1 MTGETAGFMYHKP
14 GKSAI
19 GPNKASNYANINE
32 GFSNTGNRAN
42 HSLTPRYNPHK
53 GRYAE
58 MEGPEDFKSGLNNDG
73 TQSHQSNDA
82 NHASSKGHLK

>member
-1 MTGETAGFMYHKP
+1 MTSETAGFMYHKP

-42 HSLTPRYNPHK
+42 QSLTTRYNLNR
-53 GRYAE
+53 GRNAE
-58 MEGPEDFKSGLNNDG
+58 MEDS
-73 TQSHQSNDA
+73 
-82 NHASSKGHLK
+82 